1 MTICKKSLIAFYI
14 LLFYTMTDSLYRS
27 TIASIPK
34 QSCSK
39 IFLIIFTQTEMLFI
53 PNVIARMIINVFS
66 LALCIFMFYR
76 MFSKNISRRTAEN
89 QKYLRARRKI
99 KEWFLL
105 RRNKWKYRKTHVYRK
120 CPHCG
125 VQIRLPRVKGE
136 HRCACPKCGDSFGVN
151 IK

>member
-1 MTICKKSLIAFYI
+1 MKQKIAAFMYGRYGVDELSRA
-14 LLFYTMTDSLYRS
+14 LLVVYLVL
-27 TIASIPK
+27 AVV
-34 QSCSK
+34 
-39 IFLIIFTQTEMLFI
+39 MLFI
-53 PNVIARMIINVFS
+53 PNVIARMIINAFS
-66 LALCIFMFYR
+66 LVLCIFMFYR

-99 KEWFLL
+99 KDWFLL

>member
-1 MTICKKSLIAFYI
+1 MKQKIAAFMYGRYGVDELSRA
-14 LLFYTMTDSLYRS
+14 LLVVYLVL
-27 TIASIPK
+27 AVV
-34 QSCSK
+34 
-39 IFLIIFTQTEMLFI
+39 MLFI

>member
-1 MTICKKSLIAFYI
+1 MKQKIAAFMYGRYGVDELSRA
-14 LLFYTMTDSLYRS
+14 LLVVYLVL
-27 TIASIPK
+27 AVV
-34 QSCSK
+34 
-39 IFLIIFTQTEMLFI
+39 MLFI
-53 PNVIARMIINVFS
+53 PNVIARAIINAFS

-136 HRCACPKCGDSFGVN
+136 HRCACPKCGESFGVD

>member
-1 MTICKKSLIAFYI
+1 MKQKIAAFMYGRYGVDELSRA
-14 LLFYTMTDSLYRS
+14 LLVVYLVL
-27 TIASIPK
+27 AVV
-34 QSCSK
+34 
-39 IFLIIFTQTEMLFI
+39 MLFI

-136 HRCACPKCGDSFGVN
+136 HRCACPKCGESFGVD